1 MPRRQRTDPP
11 AAPPAGTD
19 RPAPVTPASG
29 SSTSRQS
36 GPGGGGRRKPP
47 PPTVVLLVRHGATTT
62 TGKELPGRAPGLHL
76 SDVGRQQAERV
87 AAHIAALAGVSVD
100 GAARNGAEAS
110 DGAAETVPGDAGAD
124 GRRRPA
130 RPRSRGQ
137 SRGRGHDRARA
148 RGLTVAAVYSSP
160 LERTRETAAPIADV
174 LDLDVTVDD
183 GLLELDVGDWT
194 GLELKAARKR
204 REWTTIQRYPSGF
217 AFPGGESFVA
227 MQSRITTT
235 LERLRAAH
243 VGEAI
248 VAVSHADPIRAA
260 VNHAV
265 GAHLDMFQRVVVSPC
280 SLTAIA
286 YGVDGPMVL
295 TVNDTGATGA
305 LVAS

>member
-19 RPAPVTPASG
+19 RPAPDTPASG
-29 SSTSRQS
+29 TSTSRPS

-87 AAHIAALAGVSVD
+87 AAHIAVVAGVSVD
-100 GAARNGAEAS
+100 GAARHGAAEAS
-110 DGAAETVPGDAGAD
+110 DGVAEAVSGAASAD

-130 RPRSRGQ
+130 RPRSRGH
-137 SRGRGHDRARA
+137 SRGRSRDRAG
-148 RGLTVAAVYSSP
+148 GLTVAAVYSSP

-174 LDLDVTVDD
+174 LGLDVTVDD

-217 AFPGGESFVA
+217 TFPGGESFVA
-227 MQSRITTT
+227 MQSRITTA

-280 SLTAIA
+280 SLTTIA